1 MLAHEIFLCKKTVID
16 VKNRNVTIKVFEY
29 KRGKHMTTFNELQ
42 LSPEILKSLAGLGY
56 TEATEVQAKVI
67 PAVLNQKD
75 VLVQSK
81 TGSGKTAAFGIPMCE
96 QIDWEEN
103 KPQML
108 ILTPTRELAVQ
119 VQEEIMHIGRFKRI
133 KVAAVYGKSPFKEQ
147 AQQLKQKTHIVVG
160 TPGRVLDHIERGTL
174 NLQKI
179 KCVVLDEADEML
191 KMGFIDTVEMIIK
204 MTPSR
209 RQTMLFSATMPSRI
223 NELSQ
228 QYLNEPVE
236 IKIESEHVTTD
247 LVEHELYQVRIPE
260 KVRLLQDLLMTQNP
274 ERCIIFCS
282 TREAV
287 DALYQG
293 LKSKGYPVERLHG
306 GLEQKERLET
316 MRAFKMGRFA
326 YLVATDVAARGIDV
340 SGMTHV
346 FNFDLP
352 EEKDAFVHRIGR
364 AGRAGEKGKAITF
377 VTPFETKLLEEIQNY
392 IGFELPVTERPVATE
407 VEKSKLAFEAK
418 LKERPKLKMEKRAD
432 VNREIMKIYL
442 NGGKKK
448 KLRAI
453 DFVGTILS
461 IDGVEKEDI
470 GIIDIQDNVTYIDI
484 LNGKG
489 WTVVDGLKT
498 KTIKGKKLKVQKAYK

>member
-1 MLAHEIFLCKKTVID
+1 
-16 VKNRNVTIKVFEY
+16 
-29 KRGKHMTTFNELQ
+29 MTTFNEFK
-42 LSPEILKSLAGLGY
+42 LSSDILKALNGLGY
-56 TEATEVQAKVI
+56 HEATEVQAQVI
-67 PAVLNQKD
+67 PTILNKED
-75 VLVQSK
+75 LMVQSK
-81 TGSGKTAAFGIPMCE
+81 TGSGKTASYGIPVCE

-103 KPQML
+103 KPQAL

-119 VQEEIMHIGRFKRI
+119 VQEELMHIGRFKRL
-133 KVAAVYGKSPFKEQ
+133 KVVAVYGKSPFKDQVRE
-147 AQQLKQKTHIVVG
+147 LKQKTHIVVG

-174 NLQKI
+174 NLQQI
-179 KCVVLDEADEML
+179 KSVILDEADEML
-191 KMGFIDTVEMIIK
+191 NMGFIETVEMILK
-204 MTPSR
+204 MTPKA
-209 RQTMLFSATMPSRI
+209 RQTMLFSATMPNAI
-223 NELSQ
+223 KKLAKNYLSQ
-228 QYLNEPVE
+228 PTE
-236 IKIESEHVTTD
+236 IKIESKSIATD
-247 LVEHELYQVRIPE
+247 LVEHELYPVRMQE
-260 KVRLLQDLLMTQNP
+260 KVRLLQDLLTVQNP

-293 LKSKGYPVERLHG
+293 LKAKGYPVNRLHG
-306 GLEQKERLET
+306 GLEQKDRLDI
-316 MRAFKMGRFA
+316 MRQFKMGRFA

-377 VTPFETKLLEEIQNY
+377 VTPFETKWLEEIQNY
-392 IGFELPVTERPVATE
+392 IGFELPVAERPVATE
-407 VEKSKLAFEAK
+407 VEKSRAAFEAK
-418 LKERPKLKMEKRAD
+418 LKAKPKMRMEKRAD

-461 IDGVEKEDI
+461 IEGIEKEDI
-470 GIIDIQDNVTYIDI
+470 GIIDIQENVTYIDI

-489 WTVVDGLKT
+489 WSVIDGLKT
-498 KTIKGKKLKVQKAYK
+498 KTIKGKKLKVQKAYN

>member
-1 MLAHEIFLCKKTVID
+1 
-16 VKNRNVTIKVFEY
+16 
-29 KRGKHMTTFNELQ
+29 MTTFNELQ

-56 TEATEVQAKVI
+56 DEATEVQAQVI
-67 PAVLNQKD
+67 PAILNQKD

-81 TGSGKTAAFGIPMCE
+81 TGSGKTAAFGIPLCE
-96 QIDWEEN
+96 QIEWEEN
-103 KPQML
+103 KPQVL

-119 VQEEIMHIGRFKRI
+119 VQEEIMHIGRFKRL
-133 KVAAVYGKSPFKEQ
+133 KVAAVYGKAPFKDQ
-147 AQQLKQKTHIVVG
+147 ARELKQKTHIVVG

-191 KMGFIDTVEMIIK
+191 KMGFIETVEMIIK
-204 MTPSR
+204 MTPSTC
-209 RQTMLFSATMPSRI
+209 QMMLFSATMPNRI
-223 NELSQ
+223 KELAQ
-228 QYLNEPVE
+228 NYLTQPIE
-236 IKIESEHVTTD
+236 IKIESEHVTTE
-247 LVEHELYQVRIPE
+247 LVEHELYPVRMQE
-260 KVRLLQDLLMTQNP
+260 KVRLLQDLLTVQNP

-293 LKSKGYPVERLHG
+293 LKAKGYPVNRLHG
-306 GLEQKERLET
+306 GLEQKDRLDI
-316 MRAFKMGRFA
+316 MRQFKMGRFA

-377 VTPFETKLLEEIQNY
+377 VTPFETKWLEEIQNY
-392 IGFELPVTERPVATE
+392 IGFELPVAERPVATE
-407 VEKSKLAFEAK
+407 VEKSRATFEAK
-418 LKERPKLKMEKRAD
+418 LKAKPKMRMEKRAD

-461 IDGVEKEDI
+461 IEGIEKEDI
-470 GIIDIQDNVTYIDI
+470 GIIDIQENVTYIDI

-489 WTVVDGLKT
+489 WSVVDGLKT
-498 KTIKGKKLKVQKAYK
+498 KTIKGKKLKVQKAYN

>member
-1 MLAHEIFLCKKTVID
+1 MLQLKYLND
-16 VKNRNVTIKVFEY
+16 
-29 KRGKHMTTFNELQ
+29 KRGNSMTTFNELQ
-42 LSPEILKSLAGLGY
+42 LSPEILKSLSGLGY
-56 TEATEVQAKVI
+56 DEATEVQAKVI
-67 PAVLNQKD
+67 PSVLDKKD

-81 TGSGKTAAFGIPMCE
+81 TGSGKTAAFGIPLCE
-96 QIDWEEN
+96 QIDWDEN
-103 KPQML
+103 KPQVL

-133 KVAAVYGKSPFKEQ
+133 KVAAVYGKSPFKDQ
-147 AQQLKQKTHIVVG
+147 ARELKQKTHIVVG

-191 KMGFIDTVEMIIK
+191 KMGFIETVEMIVK
-204 MTPSR
+204 MTPTV
-209 RQTMLFSATMPSRI
+209 RQTMLFSATMPNRI
-223 NELSQ
+223 KELAQ
-228 QYLNEPVE
+228 NYLTQAVE
-236 IKIESEHVTTD
+236 VKIESEHVTTD

-260 KVRLLQDLLMTQNP
+260 KVRLLQDLLTIENP

-306 GLEQKERLET
+306 GLEQKDRLET
-316 MRAFKMGRFA
+316 MRHFKMGRFA

-352 EEKDAFVHRIGR
+352 EEKDAFVHRVGR
-364 AGRAGEKGKAITF
+364 AGRAGQKGKAMTF
-377 VTPFETKLLEEIQNY
+377 VTPFETKWLEEIQKY
-392 IGFELPVTERPVATE
+392 IGFELPITERPVATE
-407 VEKSKLAFEAK
+407 VEKAKSAFEAK
-418 LKERPKLKMEKRAD
+418 LKERPKLRMEKRAD
-432 VNREIMKIYL
+432 VNHEIMKIYL

-453 DFVGTILS
+453 DFVGSILS

-470 GIIDIQDNVTYIDI
+470 GIIDIQDSVTYIDI

-489 WTVVDGLKT
+489 WTVIDGLKT

>member
-1 MLAHEIFLCKKTVID
+1 
-16 VKNRNVTIKVFEY
+16 
-29 KRGKHMTTFNELQ
+29 MTTFNEFK
-42 LSPEILKSLAGLGY
+42 LSSDILKALNGLGY
-56 TEATEVQAKVI
+56 HEATEVQAQVI
-67 PAVLNQKD
+67 PTILNKED
-75 VLVQSK
+75 LMVQSK
-81 TGSGKTAAFGIPMCE
+81 TGSGKTASYGIPVCE

-103 KPQML
+103 KPQAL

-119 VQEEIMHIGRFKRI
+119 VQEELMHIGRFKRL
-133 KVAAVYGKSPFKEQ
+133 KVVAVYGKSPFKDQVRE
-147 AQQLKQKTHIVVG
+147 LKQKTHIVVG

-174 NLQKI
+174 NLQQI
-179 KCVVLDEADEML
+179 KSVILDEADEML
-191 KMGFIDTVEMIIK
+191 NMGFIETVEMILK
-204 MTPSR
+204 MTPKA
-209 RQTMLFSATMPSRI
+209 RQTMLFSATMPNAI
-223 NELSQ
+223 KKLAKNYLSQ
-228 QYLNEPVE
+228 PTE
-236 IKIESEHVTTD
+236 IKIESKSIATD
-247 LVEHELYQVRIPE
+247 LVEHELYPVRMQE
-260 KVRLLQDLLMTQNP
+260 KVRLLQDLLTVQNP

-293 LKSKGYPVERLHG
+293 LKAKGYPVNRLHG
-306 GLEQKERLET
+306 GLEQKDRLDI
-316 MRAFKMGRFA
+316 MRQFKMGRFA

-377 VTPFETKLLEEIQNY
+377 VTPFETKWLEEIQNY
-392 IGFELPVTERPVATE
+392 IGFELPVAERPVVTE
-407 VEKSKLAFEAK
+407 VEKSRAAFEAK
-418 LKERPKLKMEKRAD
+418 LKAKPKMRMEKRAD

-461 IDGVEKEDI
+461 IEGIEKEDI
-470 GIIDIQDNVTYIDI
+470 GIIDIQENVTYIDI

-489 WTVVDGLKT
+489 WSVIDGLKT
-498 KTIKGKKLKVQKAYK
+498 KTIKGKKLKVQKAYN

>member
-1 MLAHEIFLCKKTVID
+1 
-16 VKNRNVTIKVFEY
+16 
-29 KRGKHMTTFNELQ
+29 MTTFNEFK
-42 LSPEILKSLAGLGY
+42 LSSDILKALNGLGY
-56 TEATEVQAKVI
+56 HEATEVQAQVI
-67 PAVLNQKD
+67 PTILNKED
-75 VLVQSK
+75 LMVQSK
-81 TGSGKTAAFGIPMCE
+81 TGSGKTASYGIPVCE

-103 KPQML
+103 KPQAL

-119 VQEEIMHIGRFKRI
+119 VQEELMHIGRFKRL
-133 KVAAVYGKSPFKEQ
+133 KVVAVYGKSPFKDQVRE
-147 AQQLKQKTHIVVG
+147 LKQKTHIVVG

-174 NLQKI
+174 NLQQI
-179 KCVVLDEADEML
+179 KSVILDEADEML
-191 KMGFIDTVEMIIK
+191 NMGFIETVEMILK
-204 MTPSR
+204 MTPKV
-209 RQTMLFSATMPSRI
+209 RQTMLFSATMPNAI
-223 NELSQ
+223 KKLAKNYLSQ
-228 QYLNEPVE
+228 PTE
-236 IKIESEHVTTD
+236 IKIESKSIATD
-247 LVEHELYQVRIPE
+247 LVEHELYPVRMQE
-260 KVRLLQDLLMTQNP
+260 KVRLLQDLLTVQNP

-293 LKSKGYPVERLHG
+293 LKAKGYPVNRLHG
-306 GLEQKERLET
+306 GLEQKDRLDI
-316 MRAFKMGRFA
+316 MRQFKMGRFA

-377 VTPFETKLLEEIQNY
+377 VTPFETKWLEEIQNY
-392 IGFELPVTERPVATE
+392 IGFELPVAERPVATE
-407 VEKSKLAFEAK
+407 VEKSRAAFEAK
-418 LKERPKLKMEKRAD
+418 LKAKPKMRMEKRAD

-461 IDGVEKEDI
+461 IEGIEKEDI
-470 GIIDIQDNVTYIDI
+470 GIIDIQENVTYIDI

-489 WTVVDGLKT
+489 WSVIDGLKT
-498 KTIKGKKLKVQKAYK
+498 KTIKGKKLKVQKAYN

>member
-1 MLAHEIFLCKKTVID
+1 
-16 VKNRNVTIKVFEY
+16 
-29 KRGKHMTTFNELQ
+29 MTTFNELQ

-191 KMGFIDTVEMIIK
+191 KMGFIETVEMIIK
-204 MTPSR
+204 MTPSK
-209 RQTMLFSATMPSRI
+209 RQTMLFSATIPSRI
-223 NELSQ
+223 KELSQ
-228 QYLNEPVE
+228 QYLNEPME

-260 KVRLLQDLLMTQNP
+260 KVRLLQDLLMT
-274 ERCIIFCS
+274 
-282 TREAV
+282 
-287 DALYQG
+287 
-293 LKSKGYPVERLHG
+293 
-306 GLEQKERLET
+306 
-316 MRAFKMGRFA
+316 
-326 YLVATDVAARGIDV
+326 
-340 SGMTHV
+340 
-346 FNFDLP
+346 
-352 EEKDAFVHRIGR
+352 
-364 AGRAGEKGKAITF
+364 
-377 VTPFETKLLEEIQNY
+377 
-392 IGFELPVTERPVATE
+392 
-407 VEKSKLAFEAK
+407 
-418 LKERPKLKMEKRAD
+418 
-432 VNREIMKIYL
+432 
-442 NGGKKK
+442 
-448 KLRAI
+448 
-453 DFVGTILS
+453 
-461 IDGVEKEDI
+461 
-470 GIIDIQDNVTYIDI
+470 
-484 LNGKG
+484 
-489 WTVVDGLKT
+489 
-498 KTIKGKKLKVQKAYK
+498 

>member
-1 MLAHEIFLCKKTVID
+1 
-16 VKNRNVTIKVFEY
+16 
-29 KRGKHMTTFNELQ
+29 MTTFNELQ
-42 LSPEILKSLAGLGY
+42 LSPEILKSLSGLGY
-56 TEATEVQAKVI
+56 GEATEVQAKVI
-67 PAVLNQKD
+67 PSVLDKRD

-81 TGSGKTAAFGIPMCE
+81 TGSGKTAAFGIPLCE

-103 KPQML
+103 KPQVL

-133 KVAAVYGKSPFKEQ
+133 KVAAVYGKSPFKDQ
-147 AQQLKQKTHIVVG
+147 ARELKQKTHIVVG

-204 MTPSR
+204 MTPSN
-209 RQTMLFSATMPSRI
+209 RQTMLFSATMPNRI
-223 NELSQ
+223 KELAQ
-228 QYLNEPVE
+228 NYLKQAVE
-236 IKIESEHVTTD
+236 VKIESEHVTTD
-247 LVEHELYQVRIPE
+247 LVEHALYQVRIPE
-260 KVRLLQDLLMTQNP
+260 KVRLLQDLLTIENP

-306 GLEQKERLET
+306 GLEQKDRLET
-316 MRAFKMGRFA
+316 MRNFKMGRFA

-392 IGFELPVTERPVATE
+392 IGFELSVTERPVATE
-407 VEKSKLAFEAK
+407 VEKAKSVFEAK
-418 LKERPKLKMEKRAD
+418 LKERPKLRMEKRAD
-432 VNREIMKIYL
+432 VNHEIMKIYL

-453 DFVGTILS
+453 DFVGSILS

-470 GIIDIQDNVTYIDI
+470 GIIDIQDSVTYIDI

-489 WTVVDGLKT
+489 WTVIDGLKT

>member
-1 MLAHEIFLCKKTVID
+1 
-16 VKNRNVTIKVFEY
+16 
-29 KRGKHMTTFNELQ
+29 
-42 LSPEILKSLAGLGY
+42 
-56 TEATEVQAKVI
+56 
-67 PAVLNQKD
+67 
-75 VLVQSK
+75 
-81 TGSGKTAAFGIPMCE
+81 MCE

-133 KVAAVYGKSPFKEQ
+133 KVVAVYGKSPFKEQ

-204 MTPSR
+204 MTPSK

-228 QYLNEPVE
+228 QYLNEPIE

-392 IGFELPVTERPVATE
+392 IGFELPVTSVQ
-407 VEKSKLAFEAK
+407 LQLK
-418 LKERPKLKMEKRAD
+418 LKNQNWLLKR
-432 VNREIMKIYL
+432 
-442 NGGKKK
+442 
-448 KLRAI
+448 
-453 DFVGTILS
+453 S
-461 IDGVEKEDI
+461 
-470 GIIDIQDNVTYIDI
+470 
-484 LNGKG
+484 
-489 WTVVDGLKT
+489 
-498 KTIKGKKLKVQKAYK
+498 

>member
-1 MLAHEIFLCKKTVID
+1 MRFFLCKKTVID

-160 TPGRVLDHIERGTL
+160 TPGRILDHIERGTL

-204 MTPSR
+204 MTPSK

>member
-1 MLAHEIFLCKKTVID
+1 
-16 VKNRNVTIKVFEY
+16 
-29 KRGKHMTTFNELQ
+29 MTTFNEFK
-42 LSPEILKSLAGLGY
+42 LSSDILKALNGLGY
-56 TEATEVQAKVI
+56 HEATEVQAQVI
-67 PAVLNQKD
+67 PTILNKED
-75 VLVQSK
+75 LMVQSK
-81 TGSGKTAAFGIPMCE
+81 TGSGKTASYGIPVCE

-103 KPQML
+103 KPQAL

-119 VQEEIMHIGRFKRI
+119 VQEELMHIGRFKRL
-133 KVAAVYGKSPFKEQ
+133 KVVAVYGKSPFKDQVRE
-147 AQQLKQKTHIVVG
+147 LKQKTHIVVG

-174 NLQKI
+174 NLQQI
-179 KCVVLDEADEML
+179 KSVILDEADEML
-191 KMGFIDTVEMIIK
+191 NMGFIETVEMILK
-204 MTPSR
+204 MTPKA
-209 RQTMLFSATMPSRI
+209 RQTMLFSATMPNAI
-223 NELSQ
+223 KKLAKNYLSQ
-228 QYLNEPVE
+228 PTE
-236 IKIESEHVTTD
+236 IKIESKSIATD
-247 LVEHELYQVRIPE
+247 LVEDELYPVRMQE
-260 KVRLLQDLLMTQNP
+260 KVRLLQDLLTVQNP

-293 LKSKGYPVERLHG
+293 LKAKGYPVNRLHG
-306 GLEQKERLET
+306 GLEQKDRLDI
-316 MRAFKMGRFA
+316 MRQFKMGRFA

-377 VTPFETKLLEEIQNY
+377 VTPFETKWLEEIQNY
-392 IGFELPVTERPVATE
+392 IGFELPVAERPVATE
-407 VEKSKLAFEAK
+407 VEKSRAAFEAK
-418 LKERPKLKMEKRAD
+418 LKAKPKMRMEKRAD

-461 IDGVEKEDI
+461 IEGIEKEDI
-470 GIIDIQDNVTYIDI
+470 GIIDIQENVTYIDI

-489 WTVVDGLKT
+489 WSVIDGLKT
-498 KTIKGKKLKVQKAYK
+498 KTIKGKKLKVQKAYN